1 MKRYF
6 IETWGCQMNVHDS
19 EKLAGLLIGLG
30 YERAEGPDDSDLVLL
45 NTCSVREK
53 AAAKVF
59 ARLGAL
65 RRIKQ
70 RRPGMLIG
78 VCGCVAQQEGEAVFR
93 RAPYVD
99 LVMGPRTL
107 ARLPEILEEAQR
119 DGRSISLARD
129 DEPVAFPSGLAARRT
144 GPRAYVTVM
153 EGCNKT
159 CTYCIVPFTRGRE
172 VYRRA
177 EEIVAEAQ
185 ALAAGGHVEIELL
198 GQNVNAWRRGQD
210 DLASLLYM
218 IDRIPGVR
226 RQRFT
231 TSHPGHLR
239 PRIMDAMRDLPTVCK
254 HLHLPVQ
261 SGSDR
266 MLAAM
271 NRGYTRAKF
280 LGKIDYLRRAVP
292 GMAFSTDVIVGF
304 PGETEIDFQ
313 ETLALVR
320 EVEFD
325 QIYAF
330 SFSPRPGTAACD
342 LAGSLPEG
350 EKKRRLQELFIIQ
363 EEIIGRRNAALV
375 GRRFEVLVDGPTRLD
390 AAVFKGRTTCN
401 RIVHLEPC
409 PADVRPGDFLQ
420 VRITRA
426 HAHSLSGAVEARAGA
441 A

>member
-19 EKLAGLLIGLG
+19 EKLAGLLAGLG
-30 YERAEGPDDSDLVLL
+30 YDRAERPEDSDLVLL

-70 RRPGMLIG
+70 RRPGMLLG

-99 LVMGPRTL
+99 LVMGPRNL
-107 ARLPEILEEAQR
+107 ARLPEILEQAQR

-129 DEPVAFPSGLAARRT
+129 DDPIAFPASTAARRA

-172 VYRRA
+172 AYRRP
-177 EEIVAEAQ
+177 EEIVAESSE
-185 ALAAGGHVEIELL
+185 LAGRGYVEIELL
-198 GQNVNAWRRGQD
+198 GQNVNAWRSGED
-210 DLASLLYM
+210 DLASLLHM
-218 IDRIPGVR
+218 IDRIRGIR
-226 RQRFT
+226 RLRFT
-231 TSHPGHLR
+231 TSHPGHLKT
-239 PRIMDAMRDLPTVCK
+239 PIMDAMRDVPSVCN

-266 MLAAM
+266 MLMAM
-271 NRGYTRAKF
+271 NRGYTRAKY
-280 LGKIDYLRRAVP
+280 LGKIDYLRRAIP
-292 GMAFSTDVIVGF
+292 DIAFSTDVIVGF
-304 PGETEIDFQ
+304 PGETEADFH
-313 ETLALVR
+313 ETLALLR
-320 EVEFD
+320 EAEFD
-325 QIYAF
+325 QVYAF
-330 SFSPRPGTAACD
+330 AFSKRPGTQACD
-342 LAGSLPEG
+342 LAETLSED
-350 EKKRRLQELFIIQ
+350 EKQRRLQELFSVQ
-363 EEIIGRRNAALV
+363 ESILGRRNAALV

-390 AAVFKGRTTCN
+390 SDVLKGRTTCN
-401 RIVHLEPC
+401 RIVHLDAP
-409 PADVRPGDFLQ
+409 PGDVQPGDFLD

-426 HAHSLSGAVEARAGA
+426 HAHSLSGAVLVRAGA